1 MEPWYV
7 TGLTNGEGT
16 FSVSFN
22 LRQKLKTKIEV
33 RPSFSLSLNQRDLR
47 ILEDLKVFF
56 RVGFIRYSKFDN
68 CYKYEVRDLTDLLRF
83 VVPHFKSY
91 PLKGVKVEDYGKFV
105 EILEMMKRNFHLSSD
120 YLPRI
125 IELAYQMNPSG
136 KRKLDQQSLL
146 KHLVR

>member
-47 ILEDLKVFF
+47 IIEELKNFF
-56 RVGFIRYSKFDN
+56 GVGFIRYSRFDN
-68 CYKYEVRDLTDLLRF
+68 CYRYEVRNLTDLLKV
-83 VVPHFKSY
+83 VVPHFRNY
-91 PLKGVKVEDYGKFV
+91 PLTGSKVKDYGKFL
-105 EILEMMKRNFHLSSD
+105 EIIEMMKRNLHLSAD

-136 KRKLDQQSLL
+136 KRKLSQQALL
-146 KHLVR
+146 RHLVR